1 MCDNEMIQLYIH
13 SLSDKNRTAFEIAQ
27 RCLGITFNV
36 QKSIGFIKWK
46 TEYISQT
53 TETNDISPILVSKPK
68 I

>member
-1 MCDNEMIQLYIH
+1 MCDKEDSQLVQLYID
-13 SLSDKNRTAFEIAQ
+13 SLSDKNRTAFEIAE

-46 TEYISQT
+46 TEYISQLSQKI
-53 TETNDISPILVSKPK
+53 EPI